1 MTGSAKSFRHLERHH
16 RVPVVPRDQMRDAI
30 LRAQAPQHRLATG
43 RLENAV
49 ADRIGQTIAVAV
61 SCCDTLLRAC

>member
-1 MTGSAKSFRHLERHH
+1 MTGSAKSFRHLEGHH

-49 ADRIGQTIAVAV
+49 ADRISQIIAVAV